1 MEKVEKTKSVNVR
14 FVMEIDGVRS
24 VIDSTLPR
32 EQVKRLILEE
42 VEELF
47 LGNPVCYGEDRFVGG
62 SKEWH
67 LKGRYL
73 T

>member
-1 MEKVEKTKSVNVR
+1 MEKLENAKSVNVR

-32 EQVKRLILEE
+32 EQVKQLILEE

-47 LGNPVCYGEDRFVGG
+47 LGNIVAYGEDRFVGG
-62 SKEWH
+62 PKEWH
-67 LKGRYL
+67 LKGRYR
-73 T
+73 